1 MPKSNKQLKE
11 ELKRKEKLN
20 SEMAKQI
27 KRNDAYIQKVKKE
40 VADRL
45 EKN

>member
-11 ELKRKEKLN
+11 ELARKEKLN
-20 SEMAKQI
+20 SEMEKQI
-27 KRNDAYIQKVKKE
+27 KRNDKYFEKVKKD

>member
-1 MPKSNKQLKE
+1 LAFDFLD

-27 KRNDAYIQKVKKE
+27 KKNEVHIQKVKKG